1 MLPPERVCV
10 GLRARALATLS
21 LMSELKVTPMR
32 PRTKSNSSSGG
43 AVVAERD
50 ERDQIDATELQEEH
64 EKRRHEQRKHIEEI
78 DRETLLKML
87 YQMILIRRFEEK
99 AAEAYTLGKI
109 GGFCHLYIG
118 QEAVAVGSLSALRED
133 DYVISSYREHGQ
145 ALARGVPANALMA
158 ELFGKATGCS
168 KGKGGSMH
176 LFDAGRRFMGGHGIV
191 GGHIPLAAGLGFAI
205 RYREGDQVCICY
217 FGEAAVNIGAFHET
231 LNMASVYKLPVIF
244 LCENNRYGMG
254 TAFERVAA
262 VTDVV
267 EHACSYDMAAELVN
281 GMDVVAVYEAT
292 RRAAERARKGRPTLL
307 EVRTY
312 RFMGHSMSD
321 PLHGVY
327 RTKEEVEEQRKRD
340 PISQLAGKLKEEGAL
355 DEGELDALDAEARA
369 EAEEAVRFADQ
380 SPDPDVAELTTHV
393 LAD

>member
-1 MLPPERVCV
+1 MGRAAGRDARPARAGRGHPHHRPVSPTVHRAPSHRAVLHARRVRRAAPPRSRDGLSSRRSRPISALELPCV
-10 GLRARALATLS
+10 GA
-21 LMSELKVTPMR
+21 
-32 PRTKSNSSSGG
+32 GG
-43 AVVAERD
+43 ASDRHPLD
-50 ERDQIDATELQEEH
+50 RSSITMATATAQTTDTSAQRELEH
-64 EKRRHEQRKHIEEI
+64 R
-78 DRETLLKML
+78 ML
-87 YQMILIRRFEEK
+87 RQMLLIRRFEEK
-99 AAEAYTLGKI
+99 AAEAYALGKI

-118 QEAVAVGSLSALRED
+118 QEALVVASLAALRED

-205 RYREGDQVCICY
+205 RYKGRDQVCICY

-244 LCENNRYGMG
+244 VCENNRYGMG
-254 TAFERVAA
+254 
-262 VTDVV
+262 
-267 EHACSYDMAAELVN
+267 AELVN
-281 GMDVVAVYEAT
+281 GMDVLAVYEAT
-292 RRAAERARKGRPTLL
+292 RRAAGRARNGGRPTLL

-340 PISQLAGKLKEEGAL
+340 PISQLAGKLKEDGVL
-355 DEGELDALDAEARA
+355 DEAGLEALDAEARA
-369 EAEEAVRFADQ
+369 EAEQAVRFADE
-380 SPDPDVAELTTHV
+380 SPDPDPGELTTH
-393 LAD
+393 

>member
-1 MLPPERVCV
+1 MATATAQTTDTPAQRELERRMLR
-10 GLRARALATLS
+10 
-21 LMSELKVTPMR
+21 
-32 PRTKSNSSSGG
+32 
-43 AVVAERD
+43 
-50 ERDQIDATELQEEH
+50 Q
-64 EKRRHEQRKHIEEI
+64 
-78 DRETLLKML
+78 ML
-87 YQMILIRRFEEK
+87 LIRRFEEK
-99 AAEAYTLGKI
+99 AAEAYALGKI

-118 QEAVAVGSLSALRED
+118 QEAVAVGSLAALRED

-158 ELFGKATGCS
+158 ELFGKATGYS
-168 KGKGGSMH
+168 QGKGGSLN
-176 LFDAGRRFMGGHGIV
+176 LFDARRRFMGGHGIV

-205 RYREGDQVCICY
+205 RYKDGDQLCICY

-231 LNMASVYKLPVIF
+231 LNMAS
-244 LCENNRYGMG
+244 
-254 TAFERVAA
+254 
-262 VTDVV
+262 
-267 EHACSYDMAAELVN
+267 ELVN
-281 GMDVVAVYEAT
+281 GMDVLAVYDAT
-292 RRAAERARKGRPTLL
+292 RRAAERARKGGRPTLL

-340 PISQLAGKLKEEGAL
+340 PISKLAGKLKEEGAL
-355 DEGELDALDAEARA
+355 DEVGLDALDAEARA

-380 SPDPDVAELTTHV
+380 SPDPDAAELTTHV